1 MQMTIYDAATVGSR
15 SNCVYPNPVTV
26 TDADTMRQAATFDH
40 VCAAYKQNYRS
51 VDNFLKADCLP
62 MDCDND
68 HSDDPDDWLTPFDVA
83 MDFPGVG
90 MIFVYSRSHMK
101 PKGKRGPRPRFHVYF
116 ICTETTN
123 SEIYSSWK
131 DRLIADYPYFD
142 DGAKDSARFLFGV
155 KNAVVEVYD
164 GEITIDEFLAD
175 SFAEWDAAQGQIPE
189 GSRNKTMSHYAG
201 RIIKRLGNTEE
212 AHKQFLKEAEKCS
225 PPLDD
230 AELAG
235 IWASAVKFG
244 AKVAAQEGYIPPEQY
259 NQDFLLMPE
268 DFSDVGQAIVLSREY
283 MDRLRFSPAT
293 DYIVFNGSFWEES
306 QPNAQGIAQELTARQ
321 LEEAETEIQRCMKE
335 MSDNG
340 AWAMLAAMGAKK
352 AMAAFS
358 EAQRRSFE
366 KYERAETYR
375 KYAIKRRDT
384 KYISAALKEARPM
397 IQIEQRVLDADEF
410 LLNLPSGTCD
420 LRTGAVREHNA
431 QDYITKQTAV
441 DPSGDGMDV
450 WEDTLQTF
458 FQGDADLIR
467 YVQEIV
473 GLAAIG
479 KVYIEALVIA
489 YGEGRNGKSTFWNT
503 IARVLGTYSGNMSAD
518 TLTVGCK
525 RNVKPELAEA
535 KGKRMIIAAELEEGM
550 RLNTSNVK
558 QLCSTD
564 EIYAEKK
571 YKAPFSYVPTHT
583 LVLYT
588 NHLPRVGAIDQGT
601 WRRLIVIPFNAK
613 IEGKADIKNYADF
626 LFKMAGGAVL
636 QWIIEGAKRVIASDY
651 KIAQPRVVQD
661 AIQKYKENNDWLSHF
676 LEDCCEIDPSYEA
689 KSGEVYN
696 TYRSYC
702 NQMGE
707 YARSTTDF
715 YTAIEAADFTRHK
728 TKKGMLIR
736 GFRLKS
742 EFE

>member
-441 DPSGDGMDV
+441 DPSWDGMDV
-450 WEDTLQTF
+450 WEDALQTF

>member
-1 MQMTIYDAATVGSR
+1 MGDYRDKSGSERVDAPEKIDLTNIMLDVYHGVKRLWWLFIGLIIICAVQSYFSVSTSYQSKYVASATVSVTSVGGMDYVNAQSAQQMAEVFPYILTSGVLKDVVAEDMGLDSMPGSID
-15 SNCVYPNPVTV
+15 VK
-26 TDADTMRQAATFDH
+26 ADDGTNLLTISVSGNDPQM
-40 VCAAYKQNYRS
+40 AYKTLKSVIKNY
-51 VDNFLKADCLP
+51 P
-62 MDCDND
+62 
-68 HSDDPDDWLTPFDVA
+68 
-83 MDFPGVG
+83 
-90 MIFVYSRSHMK
+90 
-101 PKGKRGPRPRFHVYF
+101 
-116 ICTETTN
+116 
-123 SEIYSSWK
+123 
-131 DRLIADYPYFD
+131 
-142 DGAKDSARFLFGV
+142 
-155 KNAVVEVYD
+155 
-164 GEITIDEFLAD
+164 
-175 SFAEWDAAQGQIPE
+175 
-189 GSRNKTMSHYAG
+189 
-201 RIIKRLGNTEE
+201 
-212 AHKQFLKEAEKCS
+212 
-225 PPLDD
+225 
-230 AELAG
+230 
-235 IWASAVKFG
+235 
-244 AKVAAQEGYIPPEQY
+244 KVAE
-259 NQDFLLMPE
+259 F
-268 DFSDVGQAIVLSREY
+268 VLGE
-283 MDRLRFSPAT
+283 T
-293 DYIVFNGSFWEES
+293 K
-306 QPNAQGIAQELTARQ
+306 LTI
-321 LEEAETEIQRCMKE
+321 L
-335 MSDNG
+335 
-340 AWAMLAAMGAKK
+340 
-352 AMAAFS
+352 
-358 EAQRRSFE
+358 
-366 KYERAETYR
+366 
-375 KYAIKRRDT
+375 
-384 KYISAALKEARPM
+384 
-397 IQIEQRVLDADEF
+397 
-410 LLNLPSGTCD
+410 
-420 LRTGAVREHNA
+420 
-431 QDYITKQTAV
+431 
-441 DPSGDGMDV
+441 
-450 WEDTLQTF
+450 
-458 FQGDADLIR
+458 
-467 YVQEIV
+467 
-473 GLAAIG
+473 
-479 KVYIEALVIA
+479 EALVIA